1 MARPRTPL
9 LSRERIRDVALR
21 LIDDEGLAAVT
32 MRRLAEELGVQASSL
47 YSHFP
52 TKDAVLDA
60 VANAL
65 IAEVDTSGFRHGWQQ
80 GLRTWAHSY
89 HAVLTAHPGAV
100 PVIAAGTGNRE
111 QFLAMANAVHG
122 GLVGAGWP
130 ARRATEISGAVKYLV
145 IGAASTPFAS
155 GFADDVQVYLDR
167 YPHLHQA
174 HRLRADAERIDRD
187 SFTLGLESL
196 IAGLGAGPV
205 PEPQVPQPPVPQPQP
220 RTNVT

>member
-9 LSRERIRDVALR
+9 LSKERIRDVAMR
-21 LIDDEGLAAVT
+21 LIDDDGLSAVT

-65 IAEVDTSGFRHGWQQ
+65 ITEVDTSGFTCGWRE
-80 GLRTWAHSY
+80 GLRTWATSY
-89 HAVLTAHPGAV
+89 YTVLAAHPNAV
-100 PVIAAGTGNRE
+100 PVIAAGAGNRE

-174 HRLRADAERIDRD
+174 HRLRADAQRIDTD
-187 SFTLGLESL
+187 SFTLGLDSL
-196 IAGLGAGPV
+196 IAGLGPGPDTA
-205 PEPQVPQPPVPQPQP
+205 PDQPA
-220 RTNVT
+220 